1 VEARGL
7 EKAARIKQQLGGS
20 GDYAEAIPER
30 PKGMHQRTYERLRNE
45 GEEAQLPYQ
54 DRIMKRLHGF
64 LAKSGLVPQT
74 ESERPDEEQVMKG
87 VQRALERP
95 ELLRRT
101 KRARGRGRT
110 KNRRSPGPP
119 PRRDET

>member
-1 VEARGL
+1 MKARGL

-20 GDYAEAIPER
+20 GDYADPDPER
-30 PKGMHQRTYERLRNE
+30 PKGMHRRTYERLCNE
-45 GEEAQLPYQ
+45 AAAAQLPYQ

-64 LAKSGLVPQT
+64 LAKSGLLPQT

-101 KRARGRGRT
+101 RRARGRGRT
-110 KNRRSPGPP
+110 RNSRSPGA
-119 PRRDET
+119 PRRRG